1 MPLGSVVT
9 ILGGGTP
16 SKAEKSF
23 WNGPIP
29 WASVRD
35 LKDRWLTSTEFQISE
50 QAIRASASRIVPA
63 GNVVICSRVGLG
75 KVVQARFDLAINQDL
90 KGLIPKEPTVLDP
103 NFVFYWYKSIAGR
116 VIAMGTG
123 ATVQGVRLDDISS
136 LLVPLPPLDEQKRI
150 VAKLDE
156 AQSNLERL
164 TENHENQMVAI
175 SALGR
180 SALDQQ
186 MTLGQSEP
194 RFSGAGSADTP
205 VDSEPLA
212 AATDWPKVRLG
223 DVAQILN
230 GRAYAKEELLES
242 GRYRVLRVGNFF
254 SNRSWFWSDLELAA
268 DKYCEP
274 GDLLYAWSASFGPRI
289 WAGDRS
295 IFHYHIWNIKEDA
308 TAIDRRFLFWWLTWD
323 VEKIKAAAGTGSTM
337 MHVTK
342 GSMESRVLA
351 LPPLIEQR
359 NLVAKLDGL
368 QREQD
373 SYRKSLDQ
381 RRSLASALRDKIL
394 ASTFSGDI

>member
-1 MPLGSVVT
+1 MSGWPVVSLGDVAEVIAGQSPKGEFYNKTGV
-9 ILGGGTP
+9 GTP
-16 SKAEKSF
+16 FYQGKKDFGPRFVEPTSVWTSVSTRVALPGDILMSVRAPVGPVNLAVEECCIGRGLAAIRTF
-23 WNGPIP
+23 GPID
-29 WASVRD
+29 RD
-35 LKDRWLTSTEFQISE
+35 FLFYYFRSKRGSFAGTKGAVFDSINKAQIQQIE
-50 QAIRASASRIVPA
+50 I
-63 GNVVICSRVGLG
+63 
-75 KVVQARFDLAINQDL
+75 
-90 KGLIPKEPTVLDP
+90 
-103 NFVFYWYKSIAGR
+103 
-116 VIAMGTG
+116 
-123 ATVQGVRLDDISS
+123 
-136 LLVPLPPLDEQKRI
+136 PLPPLDEQKRI

-186 MTLGQSEP
+186 MAVGQSEP
-194 RFSGAGSADTP
+194 RFSGAESADTP

-254 SNRSWFWSDLELAA
+254 SNRSWYWSDLELAA

-289 WAGDRS
+289 WEGDRT

-359 NLVAKLDGL
+359 NIVAKLDGL

-373 SYRKSLDQ
+373 YYRKSLDQ